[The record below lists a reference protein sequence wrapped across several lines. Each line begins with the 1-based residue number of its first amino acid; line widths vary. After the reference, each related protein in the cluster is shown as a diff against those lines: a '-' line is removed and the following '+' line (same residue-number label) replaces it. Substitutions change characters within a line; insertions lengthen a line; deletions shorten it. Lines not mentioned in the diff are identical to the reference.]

1 MIKSIKLRV
10 LILATD
16 MLTIVIG
23 IIGGYLVKCMLL

>member
-16 MLTIVIG
+16 MITIVIG
-23 IIGGYLVKCMLL
+23 IIGGYLVKCALL